1 MNPPEPASPVDD
13 RVELERIRVFFGHA
27 AGNMVNVMVGA
38 VLIVIVLR
46 MGGVDD
52 ALLATWFLPLAAVCA
67 GVPLFERHVKRV
79 GLNAANCRRLRDI
92 RIGFGAVMAAFYGI
106 AGFLLP
112 ESGVQV
118 HDTFLFIIV
127 SAMVMVA
134 TLGYTVM
141 PLYYVVLDGVSLLPL
156 TAHFAW
162 RFAAGGDNYYLL
174 LLVVAIVWQ
183 AVVLVKARRVSATT
197 IGAIAL
203 NQRLRDEIEEHDRT
217 KEAIRHMA
225 LHDVLTGL
233 ANRRYFEEML
243 ARALSN
249 ALREGGC
256 FGLVLIDLDGFKPVN
271 DRYGHAVG
279 DVVLKAVAERLL
291 GIMRAGDFCARIG
304 GDEFTVIL
312 GGIDGEAALIQVAD
326 KIRAAL
332 AEPVALDDGRSVAI
346 GASVGHAICP
356 DDGPGPENL
365 VAVADRRMYQA
376 KQGGKSRADAQ

>member
-1 MNPPEPASPVDD
+1 MNPPVSASPVDD
-13 RVELERIRVFFGHA
+13 RVELERIRIFFGHA
-27 AGNMVNVMVGA
+27 AGNMVNVMIGA

-46 MGGVDD
+46 MGGVSD
-52 ALLATWFLPLAAVCA
+52 ATLAAWFLPLVAVCA

-79 GLNAANCRRLRDI
+79 GIDAANCRRLRNI
-92 RIGFGAVMAAFYGI
+92 RIGFGAVMASFYGI

-134 TLGYTVM
+134 TLGYTAM
-141 PLYYVVLDGVSLLPL
+141 PLYYLVLDGVSLLPL
-156 TAHFAW
+156 TLHFALTY
-162 RFAAGGDNYYLL
+162 AATRDQYYLL
-174 LLVVAIVWQ
+174 LLVVAVVWQ

-197 IGAIAL
+197 IGAIEL
-203 NQRLRDEIEEHDRT
+203 NWRLRDEIAEHDRT
-217 KEAIRHMA
+217 KESIRHMA

-233 ANRRYFEEML
+233 ANRRYFEDML

-279 DVVLKAVAERLL
+279 DRVLKAVAERLL

-376 KQGGKSRADAQ
+376 KQSGKASAAVE

>member
-1 MNPPEPASPVDD
+1 MNPPATASTVDD

-27 AGNMVNVMVGA
+27 AGNMINVMIGA
-38 VLIVIVLR
+38 LLIVIVLR
-46 MGGVDD
+46 MGGVGD
-52 ALLATWFLPLAAVCA
+52 APLAAWFLPLAAVCA

-79 GLNAANCRRLRDI
+79 GINAANCRRLRDI
-92 RIGFGAVMAAFYGI
+92 RIGFGAVMASFYGI

-141 PLYYVVLDGVSLLPL
+141 PLYYLVLDGVSLLPL

-162 RFAAGGDNYYLL
+162 RAAMGSDSYYQLL
-174 LLVVAIVWQ
+174 LIVAIVWQ

-197 IGAIAL
+197 IGAIEL
-203 NQRLRDEIEEHDRT
+203 NWRLRDEIEEHDRT

-233 ANRRYFEEML
+233 ANRRYFEDML

-256 FGLVLIDLDGFKPVN
+256 FGLVLIDLDGFKPIN

-291 GIMRAGDFCARIG
+291 RMTRAGDFCARIG

-312 GGIDGEAALIQVAD
+312 GGIDGEADLIQVAD

-332 AEPVALDDGRSVAI
+332 AEPVPLGDGKSVAI

-376 KQGGKSRADAQ
+376 KQGGKARAEAQ

>member
-1 MNPPEPASPVDD
+1 MNPPASASPVDD
-13 RVELERIRVFFGHA
+13 RVELERIRIFFGHA
-27 AGNMVNVMVGA
+27 AGNMVNVMIGA

-46 MGGVDD
+46 MGGVSD
-52 ALLATWFLPLAAVCA
+52 ATLAAWFLPLAAVCA

-79 GLNAANCRRLRDI
+79 GIDAANCRRLRNI
-92 RIGFGAVMAAFYGI
+92 RIGFGAVMASFYGI

-112 ESGVQV
+112 ESGAQV

-134 TLGYTVM
+134 TLGYTAM
-141 PLYYVVLDGVSLLPL
+141 PLYYLVLDGVSLLPL
-156 TAHFAW
+156 TLHFALTY
-162 RFAAGGDNYYLL
+162 AATRDQYYLL
-174 LLVVAIVWQ
+174 LLVVAVVWQ

-197 IGAIAL
+197 IGAIEL
-203 NQRLRDEIEEHDRT
+203 NWRLRDEIAEHDRT
-217 KEAIRHMA
+217 KESIRHMA

-233 ANRRYFEEML
+233 ANRRYFEDML

-249 ALREGGC
+249 AMREGGC

-279 DVVLKAVAERLL
+279 DVVLKAVAGRLL

-376 KQGGKSRADAQ
+376 KQSGKASAAVQ